1 MADSA
6 GEGKEG
12 SGGPSEAEAGPS
24 GERRPQLPSF
34 WVPSLTPAAKA
45 TEIKKP
51 VSGLCECLHSN
62 RCVYVNTCFT
72 MNCLST
78 ILFETGYGYV
88 WYSFGL
94 HLLLS

>member
-24 GERRPQLPSF
+24 GERRPQLPS
-34 WVPSLTPAAKA
+34 L
-45 TEIKKP
+45 
-51 VSGLCECLHSN
+51 SGLCECLHSN